1 VDTMDCTQARNLL
14 SEHQDRTLDT
24 AAATALDAHL
34 RGCGECAG
42 ADASLLAVRGLLRRL
57 PPDPAPPELLAR
69 VLAAVET
76 EDRNVRQGSTSREA
90 EAVRPVRSRFRVP
103 LEAAA
108 AVLLFA
114 AVYWYQQT
122 STLAPGPPAGV
133 SPGVSSGL
141 SSDAGKTSSIRPP
154 AAKVDTAKVPPPG
167 IRRPR
172 EVRKTAKEAA
182 PSAPTPRAW
191 TAESLPSVP
200 VLRASTDSERIVP
213 VAPPRPLSTHPY
225 GREIV
230 LDVKPE
236 GREGVEERI
245 AGTALRLG
253 GIVERIEREREPAR
267 NGAVGTVRVI
277 LPEAATVGFL
287 DELRR
292 IGSVP
297 AEGLPAAIDAPQS
310 PDPGTVAYTV
320 RVRVR

>member
-1 VDTMDCTQARNLL
+1 MDTMDCTQARNLL

-42 ADASLLAVRGLLRRL
+42 ADASLLAVRGLLRSL

-76 EDRNVRQGSTSREA
+76 ADRNVRQGSTSREA

-122 STLAPGPPAGV
+122 STLAPGPPSGV
-133 SPGVSSGL
+133 SPVV
-141 SSDAGKTSSIRPP
+141 SSDAGKTSSFRPP
-154 AAKVDTAKVPPPG
+154 AAKVDTVEVPPPE

-172 EVRKTAKEAA
+172 GEQKTAKEAA
-182 PSAPTPRAW
+182 PSAPKPRAW

-213 VAPPRPLSTHPY
+213 VAPPRPLSTLPY

-245 AGTALRLG
+245 AETALRLG

-292 IGSVP
+292 IGTVP
-297 AEGLPAAIDAPQS
+297 AEGLPAAIDVPQS